1 MATPICFNRPKL
13 SSMCQLSVMRP
24 FCTLTRSVATKAMAC
39 RFSCTV
45 PSRLSLGLSEPR
57 VCTKRRD
64 ELGLAMAIATA
75 FRSKAK
81 RSAPRAFDWPR
92 LPARQH
98 VAARSFEHGKKAP
111 SSMDHASSAQFVVR
125 TTLPTDPDGQPIAL
139 GNRPKLIY
147 SEAPRA

>member
-1 MATPICFNRPKL
+1 
-13 SSMCQLSVMRP
+13 MCQVSVMRP

-57 VCTKRRD
+57 VCTKSRD
-64 ELGLAMAIATA
+64 EFGLEIAIATA

-92 LPARQH
+92 LPACQH
-98 VAARSFEHGKKAP
+98 VAAPTSMVREHGKKAP

-125 TTLPTDPDGQPIAL
+125 TTLPTDQDGQPIAESAQVDLL
-139 GNRPKLIY
+139 GGPEGLRCSN
-147 SEAPRA
+147 S